1 MATEHVIE
9 FLPFHAGQK
18 KIYRSPAKRKVIR
31 AGRRYGK
38 TTMLEQAGGNWAARQ
53 MRVGWFAPSYKIL
66 LPSFKAIRDL
76 LKPITISSSKT
87 DAIIETIGGGQIE
100 FWTLDNPDAG
110 RSRKYHK
117 VIIDEG
123 SLVKKGMRD
132 IWEQAIEPTLLDFD
146 GDAVMAGTPKG
157 VDDENFFYQACNDKS
172 MGWEEHHAP
181 TAANPTIN
189 PAALARIID
198 GRPPLVVRQEYNAEF
213 VDWRGQNF
221 FKLDWIL
228 EDGAP
233 VDYPFSCDTVYG
245 VVDCAQKGKIQNDG
259 SACIWFALDN
269 LPSPHLIIL
278 DWDIIQIDGYFL
290 KDIVPQWEGK
300 AKQLSEI
307 CRARM
312 GTTGLFIEDKATGIT
327 LLQQG
332 ANEGWN
338 VHPIDSDLT
347 SLPKESRA
355 INISGYVA
363 SGKVRISKYAF
374 DKIVEYKQSKKNH
387 LLTQVLKFII
397 GEEDQD
403 DDLFDCF
410 NYGVALGLG
419 NGEGF

>member
-31 AGRRYGK
+31 AGRRFGK

-66 LPSFKAIRDL
+66 LPSFKTIRDL

-87 DAIIETIGGGQIE
+87 DSIIELIGGGLVE

-198 GRPPLVVRQEYNAEF
+198 GRPPLVVQQEYNAEF

-221 FKLDWIL
+221 F
-228 EDGAP
+228 
-233 VDYPFSCDTVYG
+233 
-245 VVDCAQKGKIQNDG
+245 
-259 SACIWFALDN
+259 
-269 LPSPHLIIL
+269 
-278 DWDIIQIDGYFL
+278 
-290 KDIVPQWEGK
+290 
-300 AKQLSEI
+300 
-307 CRARM
+307 
-312 GTTGLFIEDKATGIT
+312 
-327 LLQQG
+327 
-332 ANEGWN
+332 
-338 VHPIDSDLT
+338 
-347 SLPKESRA
+347 
-355 INISGYVA
+355 
-363 SGKVRISKYAF
+363 
-374 DKIVEYKQSKKNH
+374 
-387 LLTQVLKFII
+387 
-397 GEEDQD
+397 
-403 DDLFDCF
+403 
-410 NYGVALGLG
+410 
-419 NGEGF
+419 